1 MSINPKQV
9 RYVLVITSN
18 VDNIVISLK
27 LRDFGQRLEGP
38 SLISSM
44 RTASD
49 LVAKLKNVTDH
60 QSFCSE

>member
-1 MSINPKQV
+1 M
-9 RYVLVITSN
+9 LVITSN

-27 LRDFGQRLEGP
+27 LRAFGQRLEGP

-60 QSFCSE
+60 QSYVQNN